1 MTTRTL
7 AVFGVSGRTGRAIV
21 QMADSRWRIRG
32 FVRPGSEVSGVD
44 LVVGTFTDGDLVAR
58 VVAGASAVCCV
69 FGPRPPYRDV
79 FCEAATRTVIAA
91 MQAEGCDRLVCQTGA
106 MIGSAVGLRRTRP
119 FQLMADLFARRR
131 PEVARDRSAQEEAV
145 MQSRL
150 RWTIVKPP
158 RLNAGPPLGRV
169 LAAPD
174 LRVGLRSSICRA
186 DLAAFLLEEIE
197 KSAFLRRRVV
207 VKGA

>member
-7 AVFGVSGRTGRAIV
+7 AVFGVSGRTGRTIA
-21 QMADSRWRIRG
+21 QMADSRWLIRG
-32 FVRPGSEVSGVD
+32 FVRPGSEVPGVD

-58 VVAGASAVCCV
+58 VVAGASVVCCV

-91 MQAEGCDRLVCQTGA
+91 MQADGCDRLVCQTGA
-106 MIGSAVGLRRTRP
+106 MIGSAEGLRRTQP

-131 PEVARDRSAQEEAV
+131 PEVARDRSAQEEAIV
-145 MQSRL
+145 RSTL

-158 RLNAGPPLGRV
+158 RLTDGPPLGRV

-174 LRVGLRSSICRA
+174 LRVGLRSSIRRA
-186 DLAAFLLEEIE
+186 DLAAFLLKEAENCD
-197 KSAFLRRRVV
+197 FLRRRVV
-207 VKGA
+207 VKG